1 MNRTRFYVAA
11 LLVGAAIALLGSS
24 AHAQAISFDALPRA
38 NKTDT
43 VAQKSASKPKHVVAK
58 PAPAASHADT
68 VRIAKTD
75 TVVKWRVDTLVYNA
89 AKYETNAA
97 GEVVAKTAAKTAV
110 ETAVKS
116 DDKSAVT
123 QFAPTSV
130 SGLLQVMLSGGDSA
144 LKSTYRIRRAEVK
157 VVSDLGKKAQAVV
170 MVDVSKAL
178 SLTTAGTSTTV
189 TQSSRVLQDA
199 YLVLPAW
206 KLTINAG
213 QQRLPLGFEGAN
225 GASSL
230 ETVDR
235 ALFESDRAR
244 GGSFGD
250 VRDLGAYATGK
261 WKWIDYRAG
270 LFNGSG
276 ETMNDVDKNVG
287 KTVTGQLAFK
297 PTFVKGLRVGGSA
310 ATSGKATGDK
320 PTRDRVIADVV
331 YVRGSALFQAEAAH
345 GQDGVITREG
355 FYVLGGFTVIPQLK
369 IVARFDA
376 WDPNTAKETAAG
388 DVTERDYL
396 VGFTWLPP
404 ATRLKAQFAVTR
416 KTYTRDITAP
426 VTLALTQLQ
435 ASW

>member
-1 MNRTRFYVAA
+1 MAA
-11 LLVGAAIALLGSS
+11 LITAAAIALLGSS

-43 VAQKSASKPKHVVAK
+43 VAQKSASKPKKFVDKSRVDAVRVVIKDATIK
-58 PAPAASHADT
+58 TDTIWKTDT
-68 VRIAKTD
+68 VRVTKTD
-75 TVVKWRVDTLVYNA
+75 TVVKTVANVG
-89 AKYETNAA
+89 
-97 GEVVAKTAAKTAV
+97 GEVGAKVSATTGSNAGSSTGSS
-110 ETAVKS
+110 T
-116 DDKSAVT
+116 AVT

-157 VVSDLGKKAQAVV
+157 VVTDLGKKAQAIV

-178 SLTTAGTSTTV
+178 ALTTSGTSTTV

-199 YLVLPAW
+199 YLVLPVSKW
-206 KLTINAG
+206 TIQAG
-213 QQRLPLGFEGAN
+213 QQRLPLGYEGSM

-250 VRDLGAYATGK
+250 IRDLGADVRGK
-261 WKWIDYRAG
+261 LNLLEYRAG
-270 LFNGSG
+270 VYNGSG
-276 ETMNDVDKNVG
+276 ETMNEVDKNVG
-287 KTVTGQLAFK
+287 KTVTGQLGLR
-297 PTFVKGLRVGGSA
+297 PSFVKGLTIGTSA
-310 ATSGKATGDK
+310 ATSGRATGDK
-320 PTRDRVIADVV
+320 PTRDRIGAHVV
-331 YVRGSALFQAEAAH
+331 YSFGKALVQSEVMT
-345 GQDGVITREG
+345 GQDGTTRRAGLYALAG
-355 FYVLGGFTVIPQLK
+355 FNVLPSLK
-369 IVARFDA
+369 VVARFDA
-376 WDPNTAKETAAG
+376 WDPNTKREVAAG

-396 VGFTWLPP
+396 VGFTWLPA